1 MSRKAECRVPVSHKE
16 DKEQTRVPGE
26 EELWYATVQFTGAA
40 KDSDH
45 VTKFEPNTEYATVVI
60 NTPDHGTPQL
70 DRVDN
75 VEESNEIHIDD

>member
-1 MSRKAECRVPVSHKE
+1 MSRKAERRVPVPHKD
-16 DKEQTRVPGE
+16 DKELTRVPGE
-26 EELWYATVQFTGAA
+26 EELWYATVKFTGAG

-45 VTKFEPNTEYATVVI
+45 VTKFDPKTEYATVVI

-75 VEESNEIHIDD
+75 VEESNEICIDD